1 MVTSKRIGGIRFIR
15 LGRYSV
21 TLSRVA
27 SPRPTRQNGLT
38 VMADI
43 VTGFA
48 LTGMALTVATYL
60 LS

>member
-27 SPRPTRQNGLT
+27 RPYPTRRNGLT
-38 VMADI
+38 VMADM

-48 LTGMALTVATYL
+48 LTGMALTIATYL